1 MAKSRSSSWLHSASV
16 SLSSVFIAAA
26 CASDGASADY
36 PAEVVGVNASTRIAS
51 AKNFTFEAGIVAVL
65 ALTNRALD
73 FPRANGRASS
83 TAGAVDQLDHAITK
97 WVDQLPRR
105 KISESVDLVVVDYTP
120 PEAARAA
127 GRPKSGGQN
136 PSIWAAVQR
145 IHMASDAAYPELT
158 LWSGRV
164 IRADVSAF
172 ETGVP
177 ENRVSDVP
185 KFADATRL
193 QRAKVLRSKIAPFL
207 RLRASGGMKTL
218 GLESATTADP
228 TGLCRKNGRAQM
240 TILTYCD
247 AEVSDPPPCAR
258 RPAHFRR
265 ARSSERYGRRNAL
278 PSSLR

>member
-51 AKNFTFEAGIVAVL
+51 AKNFTFEADVAVL

-83 TAGAVDQLDHAITK
+83 TAGAVDQLDHAVTK
-97 WVDQLPRR
+97 SVGVEYH
-105 KISESVDLVVVDYTP
+105 IEYSESVDLVVVDYTP

-193 QRAKVLRSKIAPFL
+193 QRAKVLRS
-207 RLRASGGMKTL
+207 RLR
-218 GLESATTADP
+218 
-228 TGLCRKNGRAQM
+228 
-240 TILTYCD
+240 
-247 AEVSDPPPCAR
+247 
-258 RPAHFRR
+258 
-265 ARSSERYGRRNAL
+265 RSSDYARAAV
-278 PSSLR
+278 